1 MHGRRDGVEQAT
13 DSTETTERD
22 PNALRRLLLLTALLV
37 AAWLFWSGLYKPL
50 LLALGAVS
58 IGLTV
63 WVVNRMGYFDAT
75 VFAFRYNAR
84 LLGFWGWLGGEI
96 VRSSI
101 AVTRHVLSPK
111 VAIEPRV
118 VRLDVSHLEPV
129 DQALLG
135 NSITLTPG
143 TLSLD
148 IDQGQLLVHALDV
161 DGAQSLLEGD
171 MMRRVEK
178 LRGK

>member
-1 MHGRRDGVEQAT
+1 MHGRRDGVEQST
-13 DSTETTERD
+13 DSTATTERN
-22 PNALRRLLLLTALLV
+22 PKALSRLLLLTVLLA

-58 IGLTV
+58 CALTI
-63 WVVNRMGYFDAT
+63 WVVNRMGYFGAA

-84 LLGFWGWLGGEI
+84 LLGFWGWLSREI
-96 VRSSI
+96 VSSSI
-101 AVTRHVLSPK
+101 AVARHVLTPK
-111 VAIEPRV
+111 IGVEPRV

-148 IDQGQLLVHALDV
+148 IDEGQLLVHALDV
-161 DGAQSLLEGD
+161 EGAQALLDGE
-171 MMRRVEK
+171 MTRRVEA
-178 LRGK
+178 LRGS

>member
-1 MHGRRDGVEQAT
+1 MLGRRDGIGQST
-13 DSTETTERD
+13 DNAETTERN
-22 PNALRRLLLLTALLV
+22 PRALSRLLLLTVLLV

-58 IGLTV
+58 TALTV
-63 WVVNRMGYFDAT
+63 WVVNRMGYFDAA

-84 LLGFWGWLGGEI
+84 LLGFWGWLGREI
-96 VRSSI
+96 VSSSI
-101 AVTRHVLSPK
+101 AVARHVLSPT
-111 VAIEPRV
+111 VGIEPRV

-148 IDQGQLLVHALDV
+148 IDKGQLLVHALDV
-161 DGAQSLLEGD
+161 DGAQDLLDGK
-171 MMRRVEK
+171 MMRRVEA
-178 LRGK
+178 LRGS

>member
-1 MHGRRDGVEQAT
+1 MHDRRGGIGQPPDGT
-13 DSTETTERD
+13 TTERN
-22 PNALRRLLLLTALLV
+22 PKALGRLLLLSMLLV

-58 IGLTV
+58 CALTV
-63 WVVNRMGYFDAT
+63 WVVNRMGYFDT
-75 VFAFRYNAR
+75 SVFAFRYNAR
-84 LLGFWGWLGGEI
+84 LLGFWGWLSGEI

-101 AVTRHVLSPK
+101 DVTRIVLAPK
-111 VAIEPRV
+111 IQIDPRV
-118 VRLDVSHLEPV
+118 VRLDVSLLEPV

-148 IDQGQLLVHALDV
+148 IDEGQLLVHALNV
-161 DGAQSLLEGD
+161 EGAQELLDGN
-171 MMRRVEK
+171 MMRRVEE
-178 LRGK
+178 LRGN